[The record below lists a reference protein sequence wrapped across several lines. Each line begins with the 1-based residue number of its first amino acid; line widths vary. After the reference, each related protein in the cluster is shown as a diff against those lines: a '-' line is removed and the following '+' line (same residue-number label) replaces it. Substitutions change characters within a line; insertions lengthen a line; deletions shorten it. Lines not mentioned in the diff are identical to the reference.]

1 MTAVGLRR
9 RHGAQP
15 TCFGGPQVLDVVV
28 DVPEPEAGPGQQVYD
43 VATAGVN
50 DADPHHLP
58 VN

>member
-1 MTAVGLRR
+1 LTAVGLRR

-15 TCFGGPQVLDVVV
+15 TRFGGPQVLDVV
-28 DVPEPEAGPGQQVYD
+28 DVPVPEAGPGQQVYD
-43 VATAGVN
+43 VSTAGVN